1 MPYCSLSIKISI
13 LKGQFPCVLSRGDFL
28 WSLCTW
34 LGDRWEMSQIF
45 GKGTKN
51 GEGIVME
58 WGIQSDEDTLSS
70 QPMSLTPQ
78 PWSLSPRPWSLTPQP
93 SSLCPRPSSLS
104 PHPSSLSP
112 QPCVTAALGAACAG
126 WAWGACR
133 VKSAADAGGQYAFKN
148 LPSCTSSHARSLV
161 SEGVSV
167 ISSF

>member
-1 MPYCSLSIKISI
+1 
-13 LKGQFPCVLSRGDFL
+13 
-28 WSLCTW
+28 
-34 LGDRWEMSQIF
+34 MSQIF
-45 GKGTKN
+45 GKGKKK

-70 QPMSLTPQ
+70 QPMSLTPQPSSLSPQPWSLSPQPWSLTPQ

-133 VKSAADAGGQYAFKN
+133 VKSAADAGGQCAFKN